1 MSPVAPR
8 LTRWFTALACLAITW
23 SARAG
28 WVSQGKINATP
39 PLLNEKFGISVA
51 IDGDWMAVGASES
64 TVGIARSTGSVH
76 MFKNDNGTWVYRQ
89 TLFTPRPLVFQI
101 FGCSVAL
108 RGNTLAVGSW
118 GSNSFAGRA
127 FVFTRSATDIWEQA
141 AVLEAADPQ
150 PSRPALFG
158 WSIAMDAPAGAPP
171 VIAVGRPNDGPTSTG
186 AVYVFEPV
194 GGVWTQVAKLVAP
207 AAAVSEQVGSNVSV
221 RNGVIVSGSSRYRR
235 ASVFTRNAGTWS
247 FDATLSSPSTVS
259 GDGFGSSVASG
270 GSFVVVGS
278 PNRSRDGLSKVGAAT
293 IFQRRGDG
301 SWSGGVEI
309 GLESPR
315 SGDNFGYSLAAAP
328 AGPGGTPIIAVGVP
342 GFDVPNADAGI
353 GTVFQFASG
362 QWTRDSTDLWSLS
375 TARGQ
380 FAGKAIAL
388 SANGLAAVISSEL
401 PRGSAGGAFPMAW
414 QSGNAG
420 TSADRN
426 DSTTNP
432 DSGSG
437 GGSGSGS
444 GSTGGGSGGGSD
456 PLGGGSTSD
465 PSSNIGS
472 GGRPRSPLQ
481 LPPLAA
487 SFGAVTDTV
496 VVDAGIQQTVI
507 GVQTDG
513 VHEGTAPQVQ
523 VLATYPASWSLAGMG
538 DVNGDASGDLIWR
551 DGAGKIVTWLRDG
564 TNYLAKN
571 ELRALNAS
579 ESVAASLDFDG
590 DGVQD
595 IITRD
600 ADDHEVHVL
609 RMRNGQI
616 AGEFAF
622 ALPGA
627 GWNVV
632 PHAMVSGMLIRH
644 AASGEVRRVEQNVLT
659 GAIEQTVAPSPAPS
673 AAIEGLGDIDG
684 DGADDMI
691 TRDPS
696 NDEISIWRMDR
707 RGQLISARDMG
718 IDGGR
723 WKVEAVRDWDNNG
736 SDDLLVTEGGSGRLI
751 VLYMHFEDGVC
762 KILKS
767 RVIGS
772 VGGARVVDVTQR

>member
-1 MSPVAPR
+1 MPR
-8 LTRWFTALACLAITW
+8 PPLLIRCLRTLACLAVTA
-23 SARAG
+23 SAQAG
-28 WVSQGKINATP
+28 WVSQGKINAVP

-127 FVFTRSATDIWEQA
+127 YVFTRSAADIWEQTA
-141 AVLEAADPQ
+141 LLEAADPQ

-158 WSIAMDAPAGAPP
+158 WSISMDTPVGAPP
-171 VIAVGRPNDGPTSTG
+171 VIAVGRPNDGATSTG
-186 AVYVFEPV
+186 AVYVFEFDQGNWV
-194 GGVWTQVAKLVAP
+194 QVAKLVAP
-207 AAAVSEQVGSNVSV
+207 VAAVSEQVGSNVSI
-221 RNGVIVSGSSRYRR
+221 RNGTIVSGSSRYRR
-235 ASVFTRNAGTWS
+235 AAVFTRSSGAWAFEAS
-247 FDATLSSPSTVS
+247 LASATSVA
-259 GDGFGSSVASG
+259 GDGFGASAASG

-278 PNRSRDGLSKVGAAT
+278 PNRTRDGLSKAGVAT
-293 IFQRRGDG
+293 VFQRRDDG
-301 SWSGGVEI
+301 SWTSGTEI

-315 SGDNFGYSLAAAP
+315 SGDNFGYALAAAP
-328 AGPGGTPIIAVGVP
+328 TGPGGTPMIVVGIP
-342 GFDVPNADAGI
+342 GYDVPNPDAGI
-353 GTVFQFASG
+353 GTVFQLSSG
-362 QWTRDSTDLWSLS
+362 RWQRSSTDLWSLS
-375 TARGQ
+375 ASRGQ
-380 FAGKAIAL
+380 FAGKAIAA
-388 SANGLAAVISSEL
+388 SANGLATVISSEL

-414 QSGNAG
+414 QSGNTG

-426 DSTTNP
+426 DSTTTP
-432 DSGSG
+432 DSGSGGSGSGG

-444 GSTGGGSGGGSD
+444 GGGSD
-456 PLGGGSTSD
+456 PLAGGSTSD

-472 GGRPRSPLQ
+472 GGRPRSPRQ
-481 LPPLAA
+481 LPPLTA

-513 VHEGTAPQVQ
+513 VQEGSVPQVQ
-523 VLATYPASWSLAGMG
+523 VLATYPASWTLAGMG

-564 TNYLAKN
+564 TTYLAKN
-571 ELRALNAS
+571 ELRALNPS
-579 ESVAASLDFDG
+579 ESVVASLDFDG

-627 GWNVV
+627 GWSVV
-632 PHAMVSGMLIRH
+632 PHAMVSGMFIRNSV
-644 AASGEVRRVEQNVLT
+644 SGEVRRVEQNLLT
-659 GAIEQTVAPSPAPS
+659 GAIEQAAAPSPAAS
-673 AAIEGLGDIDG
+673 ATIEGLGDIDG
-684 DGADDMI
+684 DGADDMV

-696 NDEISIWRMDR
+696 NDAVSIWRMDR
-707 RGQLISARDMG
+707 RGRLIDARELG

-723 WKVEAVRDWDNNG
+723 WRVEAVRDWDNNG
-736 SDDLLVTEGGSGRLI
+736 KDDLLVTEGGSGRLI

>member
-1 MSPVAPR
+1 MTR
-8 LTRWFTALACLAITW
+8 LVPLLRCLVALACLAVTPW
-23 SARAG
+23 SRAG
-28 WVSQGKINATP
+28 WVSQGKVNAIP

-89 TLFTPRPLVFQI
+89 TLFTPRPLVFQV

-127 FVFTRSATDIWEQA
+127 YVFTRSASDIWEQT
-141 AVLEAADPQ
+141 AVLEASDPQ

-158 WSIAMDAPAGAPP
+158 WSISMDTPVDAPA
-171 VIAVGRPNDGPTSTG
+171 VIAVGRPNDGATSTG
-186 AVYVFEPV
+186 AVYVFESV
-194 GGVWTQVAKLVAP
+194 AGSWSQVAKLVAP
-207 AAAVSEQVGSNVSV
+207 AAAVSEQVGQNVSI
-221 RNGVIVSGSSRYRR
+221 RDGVIISGSSRYRR
-235 ASVFTRNAGTWS
+235 ASVFKRNSGVWA
-247 FDATLSSPSTVS
+247 FDTSLSSPTTVI
-259 GDGFGSSVASG
+259 GDGFGASAASG

-278 PNRSRDGLSKVGAAT
+278 PNRSRDGLSKAGVAT
-293 IFQRRGDG
+293 VFHRRADG
-301 SWSGGVEI
+301 TWTSGVEI

-315 SGDNFGYSLAAAP
+315 SGDNFGYSLVAVP
-328 AGPGGTPIIAVGVP
+328 VGPGGAPMIAVGIP
-342 GFDVPNADAGI
+342 GYDVPNPDSGI
-353 GTVFQFASG
+353 GAVFQYSSS
-362 QWTRDSTDLWSLS
+362 QWQRSTTDLWSLS
-375 TARGQ
+375 TPRGQ
-380 FAGKAIAL
+380 FAGKAIAV
-388 SANGLAAVISSEL
+388 SANGLAAAISSEL
-401 PRGSAGGAFPMAW
+401 PRGSTGGAFPMAW
-414 QSGNAG
+414 QSGNTG
-420 TSADRN
+420 DSATRD

-437 GGSGSGS
+437 GSGGSGGSSGSGS
-444 GSTGGGSGGGSD
+444 SGENSD
-456 PLGGGSTSD
+456 PLAGGSTSD

-472 GGRPRSPLQ
+472 GGRPRAPRQ
-481 LPPLAA
+481 LPPLTA

-513 VHEGTAPQVQ
+513 VQEGSFPQVQ
-523 VLATYPASWSLAGMG
+523 VLATYPASWTLAGMG

-571 ELRALNAS
+571 ELRALTAS
-579 ESVAASLDFDG
+579 ESIVASLDFDG

-600 ADDHEVHVL
+600 ADDNEVHVL

-632 PHAMVSGMLIRH
+632 PHAMISGMYIRH
-644 AASGEVRRVEQNVLT
+644 AASGEVRRVQQNLLS
-659 GAIEQTVAPSPAPS
+659 GDIEQTSAPSPAPT
-673 AAIEGLGDIDG
+673 AVIEGLGDIDG
-684 DGADDMI
+684 NGTDDLV

-696 NDEISIWRMDR
+696 NDEVSIWRMDG
-707 RGQLISARDMG
+707 RGRLVDARELG

-723 WKVEAVRDWDNNG
+723 WKIEAVRDWDNNG